1 MLFIKLRKFPSV
13 PSLLRFFIRNECWIS
28 LNAFSASIEMI
39 MWFLFF
45 SLLTWWTILTDFQ
58 MLKQPST
65 LTGCA
70 ACWIQF
76 VSILLRVYVSVFLRY
91 WFVIFFS
98 CNVFFWFLYWIILS
112 SNNELGNILFL
123 CSEKGSRELEYFFC
137 KCWEEFTRE
146 SIWPWYFLF

>member
-1 MLFIKLRKFPSV
+1 
-13 PSLLRFFIRNECWIS
+13 
-28 LNAFSASIEMI
+28 
-39 MWFLFF
+39 
-45 SLLTWWTILTDFQ
+45 

-123 CSEKGSRELEYFFC
+123 CSEKGSRELEYFSVNVGKNLPGNPSGPGTFC
-137 KCWEEFTRE
+137 FRR
-146 SIWPWYFLF
+146 F

>member
-1 MLFIKLRKFPSV
+1 
-13 PSLLRFFIRNECWIS
+13 
-28 LNAFSASIEMI
+28 
-39 MWFLFF
+39 
-45 SLLTWWTILTDFQ
+45 

-65 LTGCA
+65 LTGFV

-98 CNVFFWFLYWIILS
+98 CNVFVWFSYWIILS

-123 CSEKGSRELEYFFC
+123 CSEKGSRELGYFFC
-137 KCWEEFTRE
+137 KCWEEFTQGIHLGLVLSVLEGFNYEFNFFNRNIQIISKLSRLYLLRNW
-146 SIWPWYFLF
+146 SISSRLSNLWAQSNS